1 MIKQNLEKKEIFS
14 SRENYFLKF
23 KHCARTY
30 THSISSLIFSMIQ
43 VSIEFFST
51 NRRTIYLFQWFAA
64 RTHHQHRQE
73 GEEQKERT
81 KKQFFFL
88 QFFSVSCCFY
98 LAIKLEDTFPS
109 WTTVENV
116 VRKKKKKGVRRD
128 YKIAFNLYEPQ
139 KRGAKMWNF
148 HSESIQG
155 NWLKTLI
162 KIRPNNGDEIVKI
175 EVMRILDAIWRWINV
190 IEGFLYHIFFFLL
203 FRWKPQSF

>member
-1 MIKQNLEKKEIFS
+1 MRAHTHTQHIRLNIQHDTSFDRIFFHEPENNLFVS
-14 SRENYFLKF
+14 MVCGEN
-23 KHCARTY
+23 TPP
-30 THSISSLIFSMIQ
+30 TPP
-43 VSIEFFST
+43 
-51 NRRTIYLFQWFAA
+51 RRW
-64 RTHHQHRQE
+64 
-73 GEEQKERT
+73 RT
-81 KKQFFFL
+81 KRKNKKTIFFL

-190 IEGFLYHIFFFLL
+190 IEGFLYHVFFFLL